1 MAQDRLYHAA
11 PSAQALFLRAAERGL
26 HLGVLTRGLSALL
39 DSHSADALEA
49 AVGAALTE
57 DDAQAAT
64 SRRATWP
71 RFRPH

>member
-1 MAQDRLYHAA
+1 
-11 PSAQALFLRAAERGL
+11 
-26 HLGVLTRGLSALL
+26 VLTRGLIALL